1 MRKIISP
8 LWSRQQYA
16 YINRLPK
23 RADITDGLPSEVLLD
38 LLVQLY
44 NPQACKLAV
53 RTILRQNDNN
63 EIKGYEVGKYRRG
76 HYKSMDR
83 AYSEA
88 FKSLKDVLEHKIPKI
103 LSLFESIVV
112 FVAKQEGIG
121 VETFSLSRVRRYYET
136 GVKSLLGE
144 ALIEYGFPT
153 DAIRR
158 IEENHKKIKSM
169 TVSEAKEYCRL
180 HFREVQLLL
189 DTYERGL
196 FIKAMRTF

>member
-1 MRKIISP
+1 MKPAFPYGS
-8 LWSRQQYA
+8 
-16 YINRLPK
+16 
-23 RADITDGLPSEVLLD
+23 D
-38 LLVQLY
+38 
-44 NPQACKLAV
+44 KLN
-53 RTILRQNDNN
+53 L
-63 EIKGYEVGKYRRG
+63 VGK
-76 HYKSMDR
+76 
-83 AYSEA
+83 
-88 FKSLKDVLEHKIPKI
+88 LKIPKI